1 MKKNRTIYV
10 WGLMVVGVL
19 LVLIF
24 IFINFIKPS
33 KTDVFNPNAD
43 FPFYLDCQPS
53 LAVGENGYYYFDEQ
67 KSLLH
72 YYDIKRKASYYV
84 CTQPLCS
91 HNSMACNAYFDPT
104 IFGGLYS
111 YIWSN
116 NGRIYLLGRTTETG
130 SLSLYSLNMD
140 GGDRKKEF
148 DLCLYP
154 DNDYVGIAAA
164 IHRGYIYYAISLI
177 NTDNTSVK
185 LFRKSLDKSSSN
197 SNSEEL
203 FEFSGDKAEILRIKG
218 FGDKIYFQ
226 CYSPNPQDEEN
237 NGIYSFE
244 IVNDYPQI
252 VKQGAIREYT
262 VVNSALYYCTNSNV
276 YVRDLESGIEKTFY
290 EAGMAT
296 SVSYDGNYFYVDNRP
311 GLQLSGRGM
320 ENRKI
325 VVLDNSGREIDEIE
339 LKNGIGPCLFGDE
352 KYMFSFCSDTPTS
365 LAGERWL
372 EAFDKNQIGASCHSW
387 SRLP

>member
-1 MKKNRTIYV
+1 MKKNRTLYV
-10 WGLMVVGVL
+10 WALMLVGVL
-19 LVLIF
+19 LILFF
-24 IFINFIKPS
+24 IFINFIRPS
-33 KTDVFNPNAD
+33 KADTFIPNTD

-53 LAVGENGYYYFDEQ
+53 LAVGENGYYYFDRQ
-67 KSLLH
+67 KSLLY
-72 YYDIKRKASYYV
+72 YYDIKREVTYYV
-84 CTQPLCS
+84 CTQPSCS
-91 HNSMACNAYFDPT
+91 HNTIACNAYFDPA

-116 NGRIYLLGRTTETG
+116 SGRIYLLGRATETE
-130 SLSLYSLNMD
+130 SFSLYSLNMD

-148 DLCLYP
+148 DLCLYQ
-154 DNDYVGIAAA
+154 DSDYIGIAAA

-185 LFRKSLDKSSSN
+185 LFRKSLDKSFL
-197 SNSEEL
+197 NSEEL

-226 CYSPNPQDEEN
+226 CYSPSPQGEN
-237 NGIYSFE
+237 NGIYSLE
-244 IVNDYPQI
+244 IGNNSPQI

-276 YVRDLESGIEKTFY
+276 YVKDLKSGDEKIFY

-311 GLQLSGRGM
+311 GLQLTGMGM

-339 LKNGIGPCLFGDE
+339 LNNGIGPCLFGDE
-352 KYMFSFCSDTPTS
+352 KYMFSFCSETPNS

-372 EAFDKNQIGASCHSW
+372 EAFDKKQIGTSCHSW